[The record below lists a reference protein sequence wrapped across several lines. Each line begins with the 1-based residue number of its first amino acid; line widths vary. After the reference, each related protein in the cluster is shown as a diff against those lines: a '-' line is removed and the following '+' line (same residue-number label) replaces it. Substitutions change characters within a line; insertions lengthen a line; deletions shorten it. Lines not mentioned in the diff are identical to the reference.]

1 MLSDITDDDTEII
14 LVTRYGAEEVRLA
27 QDMRTPECKRRGP
40 QYRLALVSR
49 GGDPV
54 HGCWMIAPGSRKAA
68 PEAIIRLEDGR
79 SLKVPLREVTV
90 EAT

>member
-1 MLSDITDDDTEII
+1 
-14 LVTRYGAEEVRLA
+14 
-27 QDMRTPECKRRGP
+27 MRTPECKQRGP
-40 QYRLALVSR
+40 QCRLALVSR
-49 GGDPV
+49 GRDPV
-54 HGCWMIAPGSRKAA
+54 QGCWMIAPGSRKAA